1 MRVYLIDRLAV
12 TVPESLLDILAW
24 DARAIAHLATIG
36 PDGEP
41 QTSPVWFLWEE
52 ELIKVSVYETSQ
64 KMANIRR
71 DPRVSVSIV
80 DPSDPYRY
88 LEIRGR
94 AVTHRRDPE
103 MGLLTRMSGK
113 YLGLDHYP
121 WAQEED
127 VEVVIS
133 IEPRRII
140 GMGG

>member
-1 MRVYLIDRLAV
+1 MIDRLAV
-12 TVPESLLDILAW
+12 TVPEALLYILDW

-41 QTSPVWFLWEE
+41 QTSPVWFHWDED
-52 ELIKVSVYETSQ
+52 LIKVSVYETSQ

-88 LEIRGR
+88 LEIRGT
-94 AVTHRRDPE
+94 AVIHRRDPE
-103 MGLLTRMSGK
+103 MGFLTRMSGK

-133 IEPRRII
+133 IEPRRIV